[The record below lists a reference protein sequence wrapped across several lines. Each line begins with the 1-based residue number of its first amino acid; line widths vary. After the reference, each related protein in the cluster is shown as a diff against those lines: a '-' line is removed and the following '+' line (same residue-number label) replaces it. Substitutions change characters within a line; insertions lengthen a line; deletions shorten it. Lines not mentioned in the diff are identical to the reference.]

1 MPRTMKKNEQ
11 RVPVT
16 TLAQLR
22 GAQRA
27 NKEQQQALAVR
38 VEYSLQTLRRS
49 LSVGNILLSAVN
61 GWAGVLRHINSFR
74 RGYRIVTSFMESL
87 RRRWK

>member
-1 MPRTMKKNEQ
+1 MKRNEQ

-22 GAQRA
+22 SAQRA
-27 NKEQQQALAVR
+27 NKELQQALAVR
-38 VEYSLQTLRRS
+38 VEYSLQAFKRS

-61 GWAGVLRHINSFR
+61 GWAGMLRHINSFR
-74 RGYRIVTSFMESL
+74 RGYRIVTSFMESM

>member
-1 MPRTMKKNEQ
+1 MKRNEQ
-11 RVPVT
+11 RVPVS

-38 VEYSLQTLRRS
+38 VEYSLQAFKRS

-61 GWAGVLRHINSFR
+61 GWAGMLRHINTFR
-74 RGYRIVTSFMESL
+74 RGYRIVTSFMESI